1 MSQQCREGNMMI
13 WYNNIDAVN
22 AIRQGVKEDYRNDR
36 RGLRLV
42 ITTDHSAGAHSVGA

>member
-1 MSQQCREGNMMI
+1 MI

-22 AIRQGVKEDYRNDR
+22 AIRHGIEEEFHSSR

-42 ITTDHSAGAHSVGA
+42 AVADHSAV

>member
-1 MSQQCREGNMMI
+1 MMI

-22 AIRQGVKEDYRNDR
+22 AIRQGVKEDYRKSR

-42 ITTDHSAGAHSVGA
+42 KASGHSAGA

>member
-1 MSQQCREGNMMI
+1 MI

-22 AIRQGVKEDYRNDR
+22 AIRQGIVEDFNSTR

-42 ITTDHSAGAHSVGA
+42 TVADHAAS

>member
-1 MSQQCREGNMMI
+1 MI

-22 AIRQGVKEDYRNDR
+22 AIRSGIAEEMKSSR

-42 ITTDHSAGAHSVGA
+42 KVAGHATR

>member
-1 MSQQCREGNMMI
+1 MI

-22 AIRQGVKEDYRNDR
+22 AIRNGIAEDLQTTR

-42 ITTDHSAGAHSVGA
+42 TVADHAAR

>member
-1 MSQQCREGNMMI
+1 MI

-22 AIRQGVKEDYRNDR
+22 AVRHAVAEDIQRSR

-42 ITTDHSAGAHSVGA
+42 IVSDHSAG

>member
-1 MSQQCREGNMMI
+1 VI

-22 AIRQGVKEDYRNDR
+22 AIRMGIKEDYGRGR

-42 ITTDHSAGAHSVGA
+42 AASDHARR

>member
-1 MSQQCREGNMMI
+1 MI

-22 AIRQGVKEDYRNDR
+22 AIRNGVAEDFNSTR

-42 ITTDHSAGAHSVGA
+42 TVADHATA